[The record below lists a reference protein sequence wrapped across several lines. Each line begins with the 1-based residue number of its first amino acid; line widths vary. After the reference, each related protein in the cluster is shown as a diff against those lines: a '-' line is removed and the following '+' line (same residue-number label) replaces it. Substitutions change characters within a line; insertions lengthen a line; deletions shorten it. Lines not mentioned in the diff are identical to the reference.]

1 MVPRR
6 PTLAGRRE
14 RGFTLIEVLVSV
26 LVFSVGVL
34 GMVGLQATAVRL
46 ATDAQQRAEAT
57 FLADQL
63 LARMLIADP
72 AAAASFAH
80 HPDGTTRCAPT
91 GAASTH
97 ALVTDWLADVTATF
111 PRASADEQQITVSGT
126 PANEV
131 TVRLCWRNTESD
143 VPHVLEVTNRV
154 QWQ

>member
-1 MVPRR
+1 MRGAGLSRR
-6 PTLAGRRE
+6 ARE
-14 RGFTLIEVLVSV
+14 QGFTLIEVLVSV

-72 AAAASFAH
+72 ATAASFAH

-91 GAASTH
+91 GPASANAA
-97 ALVTDWLADVTATF
+97 VTEWLADVTATF
-111 PRASADEQQITVSGT
+111 PQASSDEQQITVSGS
-126 PANEV
+126 PGNEV
-131 TVRLCWRNTESD
+131 TVRLCWRNTPGD
-143 VPHVLEVTNRV
+143 TPHVLEVTNRV